1 MKHFFS
7 VRLCALLCS
16 LLFACTGVCASSAA
30 KVPAGAVKS
39 SAQKAPASG
48 SWTTHND
55 PAGFAVDLPSA
66 WTVAKDPATGRIAI
80 RGTHGEQVVIWPLLL
95 QQTQLDARGAS
106 ALLQQLARSVD
117 PQMPWGQAQRVQ
129 NAVRVFASGGQ
140 RNGAA
145 LLSWANGTGGAS
157 AYLYCLEA
165 PANIYRSSTDAFVGI
180 LKSFHIVQDPSMKN
194 LPEDAKGS
202 SSESLNFVNWN
213 DPHEG
218 AFSVAVPQGWRVIGG
233 AYRLSATDVRYAL
246 TMGSPDGQ
254 VRAMVGDSNIGA
266 FTQPTQMLAMAGL
279 REGNYQTLGDGTKLE
294 IRRYMSGP
302 QFARAYVQAF
312 IARQCGGLQIASNN
326 VRQDLA
332 STFLQSARNEGY
344 PGVSLSAGDVAF
356 TCSLNGFPVQGKY
369 VAATVQPAPGMSP
382 QWVVYRLYG
391 YLAPAGRVKDAEQVL
406 TQAIQSWKF
415 NPQWEA
421 QQMSTAN
428 AAVMQDNMRSQ
439 QIRQRAMQAIAED
452 QRQTSDTIMKGWEQ
466 RQKVYDEISRRRENA
481 ILGTLDVIDPQ
492 TGTQYKVSNY
502 GDYHYMS
509 NEGYIYS
516 TNTPINPGVN
526 LREMITLP

>member
-1 MKHFFS
+1 
-7 VRLCALLCS
+7 LLCS
-16 LLFACTGVCASSAA
+16 ALFAYPALSASSAA
-30 KVPAGAVKS
+30 TVASRAIKS
-39 SAQKAPASG
+39 GPQKAPASG

-55 PAGFAVDLPSA
+55 PAGFAVDLPAA

-80 RGTHGEQVVIWPLLL
+80 RGTHGEQVVIWPLFL
-95 QQTQLDARGAS
+95 QQAQLDAHGAS
-106 ALLQQLARSVD
+106 ALVQQLARSVD
-117 PQMPWGQAQRVQ
+117 AQMPWGQAQPVQ
-129 NAVRVFASGGQ
+129 NAVRVFASGSQ
-140 RNGAA
+140 RSGTA

-157 AYLYCLEA
+157 VYLYCVEA
-165 PANIYRSSTDAFVGI
+165 PTNLYRASTDAFVGI

-194 LPEDAKGS
+194 LQGTTNSASAPLS
-202 SSESLNFVNWN
+202 FVNWN

-233 AYRLSATDVRYAL
+233 TYRLSATDVRYAL

-254 VRAMVGDSNIGA
+254 VRAMVGDSNIGV

-279 REGNYQTLGDGTKLE
+279 REGNYQALGDGTKLE
-294 IRRYMSGP
+294 IRRYMPGQ

-326 VRQDLA
+326 ARQDLA

-344 PGVSLSAGDVAF
+344 PNVYLTAGDVAF
-356 TCSLNGFPVQGKY
+356 ACSLNSLPVQGKY

-382 QWVVYRLYG
+382 MWLVYRLYG
-391 YLAPAGRVKDAEQVL
+391 YLAPAGREHEAEQVL
-406 TQAIQSWKF
+406 RQAVQTWKF

-421 QQMSTAN
+421 QQRSTAN

-452 QRQTSDTIMKGWEQ
+452 QRHTSETIMKGWEQ